1 MIEVEI
7 KIRTDLDSAGEKLTD
22 NGFIKDR
29 FIKESDIYYD
39 NAAGDIRGNDTA
51 LRIRTVEYPDLGTSE
66 SYITFKGSRC
76 DDVSMTRPEY
86 ESLIKDPGE
95 IKMILKAL
103 GYGPVEPAVIKER
116 TLYVKGSVS
125 ACLDR
130 VEELGDFLE
139 LEIMSENESKDDALN
154 RLWKMLGLLGY
165 NREDT
170 ITVSYLTMLQE
181 NLKVKK

>member
-7 KIRTDLDSAGEKLTD
+7 KIRADLEIAKQRLIKSGFEKD
-22 NGFIKDR
+22 AHVR
-29 FIKESDIYYD
+29 ESDTYYD

-66 SYITFKGSRC
+66 SYITFKGNRC

-86 ESLIKDPGE
+86 ESLIKGPDE

-103 GYGPVEPAVIKER
+103 GYEPVEPAVIKER

-139 LEIMSENESKDDALN
+139 LEIMSESESKDEALDH
-154 RLWKMLGLLGY
+154 LWEMLGLLGY

-170 ITVSYLTMLQE
+170 ITVSYLTMLQRKSE
-181 NLKVKK
+181 

>member
-29 FIKESDIYYD
+29 FIKESDTYYD
-39 NAAGDIRGNDTA
+39 NAAGDIRGSDTA

-66 SYITFKGSRC
+66 SYITFKGRRC

-86 ESLIKDPGE
+86 ESLIEGPDE

-130 VEELGDFLE
+130 VEGLGDFLE
-139 LEIMSENESKDDALN
+139 LEIMSESESKDDALN
-154 RLWKMLGLLGY
+154 RLWEMLELLGY

-170 ITVSYLTMLQE
+170 VTVSYLTMLQR
-181 NLKVKK
+181 NL